1 MNIILVDDDKLITMS
16 LQMLL
21 EADLDIHV
29 LGTANNAEDAIALYE
44 KHIDEVDIAM
54 LDIRMEPTNGI
65 DTAKSILELKSD
77 AKILFLTTFLDDEYI
92 IDALS
97 LGAKGYIIKQDYDT
111 IIPALKAILSG
122 QNVYGNEIVSKIPTL
137 MNTNQNVNG
146 ISSSEDNT
154 SLVNSNNGI
163 SLSNAYAEKDI
174 SEKEAQMIEQIANG
188 LSNKEIAETLFL
200 SEGTVRNYLSTILDK
215 LQLRDRTQLAIFYY
229 KHK

>member
-16 LQMLL
+16 LQMIL
-21 EADLDIHV
+21 EADPDIHI
-29 LGTANNAEDAIALYE
+29 LGTANNAEDAIQLYQD
-44 KHIDEVDIAM
+44 HLDEIDIAM

-65 DTAKSILELKSD
+65 ETAKSILELKPD

-111 IIPALKAILSG
+111 IIPALKAIMTG
-122 QNVYGNEIVSKIPTL
+122 QNVYGSEIVSKIPNL
-137 MNTNQNVNG
+137 MNQGTGETSNSA
-146 ISSSEDNT
+146 SSSESNDIT
-154 SLVNSNNGI
+154 SSDLS
-163 SLSNAYAEKDI
+163 SLYAQNDI
-174 SEKEAQMIEQIANG
+174 SDKEAEIIEQISNG